1 MTTRKLDLAQF
12 ERTCSDDMAQVDR
25 VFLLAECKR
34 QREETTRLRLI
45 VERFAMYS
53 PMGISAD
60 EQPEFARNVAKARA
74 ALAST

>member
-1 MTTRKLDLAQF
+1 MTSKQQPLDLAQF
-12 ERTCSDDMAQVDR
+12 SAEDFNA
-25 VFLLAECKR
+25 LLAECKR

>member
-1 MTTRKLDLAQF
+1 MTPARKLDLAQF
-12 ERTCSDDMAQVDR
+12 EGSLPLNWGEQSM
-25 VFLLAECKR
+25 LLAECKR